1 MSSCLQPHE
10 LQHARLLRP
19 SLFPG
24 VCSNSHPL
32 SRWCHPTISSSVI
45 PFSCLQSCPASG
57 SFPISQ
63 FFTSGGQIIG
73 ASALV
78 LWMNIQG
85 WFPFGLTGWISLQA
99 KGLSRVLSGT
109 TVWRHQFFGSQP
121 FFYSP
126 SLTSV
131 HDYWTNHSLDY
142 TNLCRQNN
150 VSTFEYSV

>member
-1 MSSCLQPHE
+1 MSYFLHPNGLH
-10 LQHARLLRP
+10 HARLPCP
-19 SLFPG
+19 SPSPRA
-24 VCSNSHPL
+24 CSNSHP
-32 SRWCHPTISSSVI
+32 SSQWFHPAILSSVI

-85 WFPFGLTGWISLQA
+85 WFPVGLTGWISLQA